1 MAMLEAMA
9 AGIPAFGNR
18 HSTSLAEHSVSGF
31 LSDDPLELREFALQL
46 LGDRDLAMRM
56 GREGQRTVRERFSPE
71 RFRAGLLHAI
81 SIARQKGRRRQMVK
95 ASSPL

>member
-1 MAMLEAMA
+1 MATLEATA
-9 AGIPAFGNR
+9 TEIPVLGTR
-18 HSTSLAEHSVSGF
+18 HSTSPVEHGVSGF
-31 LSDDPLELREFALQL
+31 LSDDPLELGEVALQL

-81 SIARQKGRRRQMVK
+81 SIARHKGRRQQM
-95 ASSPL
+95 